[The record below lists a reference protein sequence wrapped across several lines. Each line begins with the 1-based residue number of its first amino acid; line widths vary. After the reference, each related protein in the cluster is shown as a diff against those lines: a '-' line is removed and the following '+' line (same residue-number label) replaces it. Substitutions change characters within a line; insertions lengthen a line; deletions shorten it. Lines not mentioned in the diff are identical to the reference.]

1 MKGYIIIG
9 LLTIW
14 AFHFLTVRKAQSL
27 WQHRFFSKQS
37 LSCTYEL
44 NSRVVNTFGST
55 DKDDSTGALVA
66 RFVMSHE
73 KADWPSSGLTLDGNG
88 NIYYGNYFSEELI
101 SLDSNGNVNWKL
113 PIRKSWLRDII
124 IFDGKLYF
132 TTKYSN

>member
-1 MKGYIIIG
+1 
-9 LLTIW
+9 
-14 AFHFLTVRKAQSL
+14 
-27 WQHRFFSKQS
+27 
-37 LSCTYEL
+37 
-44 NSRVVNTFGST
+44 
-55 DKDDSTGALVA
+55 
-66 RFVMSHE
+66 MSHE
-73 KADWPSSGLTLDGNG
+73 KADWPSSGSTLDGNG